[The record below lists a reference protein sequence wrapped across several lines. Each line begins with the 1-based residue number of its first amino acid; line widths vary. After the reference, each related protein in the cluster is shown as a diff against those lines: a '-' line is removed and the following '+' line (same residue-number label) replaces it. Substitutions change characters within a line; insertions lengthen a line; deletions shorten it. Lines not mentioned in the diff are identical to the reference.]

1 MATSASSTAERTL
14 RRAALL
20 LGASAMLL
28 GCTGVAGS
36 GRIATEP
43 RTIAAFDQ
51 LTVQGPFEVR
61 LTVGGD
67 AAMTLAGDD
76 NLLPLV
82 VSVQDGSSLTIRATE
97 TVRPSGALIV
107 TLSTPSLHA
116 LNLTGAVKLE
126 AGGLQ
131 TDKLALS
138 ASGAVDATLT
148 GAATAFEVNAS
159 GAASIRA
166 RELKATTVTFDGS
179 GAVSGQLFA
188 SAALKAT
195 ISGAGTIDC
204 WGKPRDVDKTVS
216 GAGSIN
222 LRD

>member
-82 VSVQDGSSLTIRATE
+82 VSVQD
-97 TVRPSGALIV
+97 GALIV